1 MPVTRQVNLQLA
13 PPVVFRRRRPRK
25 PRIKPR
31 NAGPRSPE
39 SEMDVNTRTQLSA
52 VQHPQLT
59 TSRRNHRRHLALACC
74 FLTFAAT
81 ATSCANNEGEEVAA
95 TQTSSS
101 SSLTTS
107 SSTSSPTTTGPKV
120 REGGT
125 PRIGQLC
132 PNQTG
137 EIRMSANGQNL
148 ECAQVGE
155 QEVWTVLQQTPAN
168 PTSQQMWI
176 STTSTTSEPQ
186 PQEPEPTTPSES
198 TTETSETES
207 STTSDPSTPPTTS
220 TTPTTSGEPTESE
233 SESKQEEQPS
243 EDNQGLS
250 GLFH

>member
-1 MPVTRQVNLQLA
+1 MKQRISNRFSVKSNADLFARRSGAWILDSFLVGIFVAIIVALGKLA
-13 PPVVFRRRRPRK
+13 W
-25 PRIKPR
+25 
-31 NAGPRSPE
+31 E
-39 SEMDVNTRTQLSA
+39 
-52 VQHPQLT
+52 
-59 TSRRNHRRHLALACC
+59 
-74 FLTFAAT
+74 AAT
-81 ATSCANNEGEEVAA
+81 ATSCANSENAEVTV
-95 TQTSSS
+95 TQASSS
-101 SSLTTS
+101 NLLTTVS
-107 SSTSSPTTTGPKV
+107 TTSSPTTTGPKV

-198 TTETSETES
+198 TTETSEAES
-207 STTSDPSTPPTTS
+207 STSSDASTPPTTS
-220 TTPTTSGEPTESE
+220 TTPTTSGEPTDSE
-233 SESKQEEQPS
+233 SEQEERPS
-243 EDNQGLS
+243 EANQGLS
-250 GLFH
+250 GLSR

>member
-13 PPVVFRRRRPRK
+13 PPVVFQETPTQKAENK
-25 PRIKPR
+25 PRET
-31 NAGPRSPE
+31 GPRSPE
-39 SEMDVNTRTQLSA
+39 SELDVNTRTQLST

-59 TSRRNHRRHLALACC
+59 ARWCKNRRHLALACS

-81 ATSCANNEGEEVAA
+81 ATSCANGESEEVAA

-101 SSLTTS
+101 SLLTTVS
-107 SSTSSPTTTGPKV
+107 TTSSPTTTGPEV

-132 PNQTG
+132 PNQIG

-148 ECAQVGE
+148 ECAQVGG
-155 QEVWTVLQQTPAN
+155 QEVWTVLQQTSAD

-176 STTSTTSEPQ
+176 STTPTTSEPQ
-186 PQEPEPTTPSES
+186 PQEPEPTTPSEN

-207 STTSDPSTPPTTS
+207 STTSDSSTPPDTS
-220 TTPTTSGEPTESE
+220 TTPTTSVEPTESE
-233 SESKQEEQPS
+233 SEQEEQPS

-250 GLFH
+250 GLFR

>member
-1 MPVTRQVNLQLA
+1 
-13 PPVVFRRRRPRK
+13 
-25 PRIKPR
+25 
-31 NAGPRSPE
+31 
-39 SEMDVNTRTQLSA
+39 MDVNTRTQLSA
-52 VQHPQLT
+52 VQHPKLT
-59 TSRRNHRRHLALACC
+59 AVRRKNRQHLALACC
-74 FLTFAAT
+74 FLTFAAM
-81 ATSCANNEGEEVAA
+81 ATSCANSESEEVAA

-101 SSLTTS
+101 SQLTTV
-107 SSTSSPTTTGPKV
+107 STTNSPTTTGPKV

-125 PRIGQLC
+125 PRIGHLC

-176 STTSTTSEPQ
+176 STTPTTSEPQ

-207 STTSDPSTPPTTS
+207 STTSDSSTPPDTS

-233 SESKQEEQPS
+233 SEQEEQPS
-243 EDNQGLS
+243 EDNHGLT
-250 GLFH
+250 GLFR

>member
-1 MPVTRQVNLQLA
+1 
-13 PPVVFRRRRPRK
+13 
-25 PRIKPR
+25 
-31 NAGPRSPE
+31 
-39 SEMDVNTRTQLSA
+39 MDVNTRTQLSA
-52 VQHPQLT
+52 VQRPQLT
-59 TSRRNHRRHLALACC
+59 AGRRKNRQHLALACC

-81 ATSCANNEGEEVAA
+81 ATSCANSESKEVAA

-101 SSLTTS
+101 GQLTTVS
-107 SSTSSPTTTGPKV
+107 TTSSPTTTGPKV

-176 STTSTTSEPQ
+176 STTPTTTEPQ

-198 TTETSETES
+198 ATETSVTES
-207 STTSDPSTPPTTS
+207 STTSDSSTPPDTS

-233 SESKQEEQPS
+233 SEQEEQPGR
-243 EDNQGLS
+243 DNQGLT
-250 GLFH
+250 GLFR